1 MRELKK
7 KNLSIKDGTK
17 ATLADMYAAGAMPI
31 NLLKAHKALDKAV
44 DKAYGYTGADDDASR
59 VAFMFNLYEK
69 ETSLLAGATAKKKR
83 VKAA

>member
-1 MRELKK
+1 
-7 KNLSIKDGTK
+7 
-17 ATLADMYAAGAMPI
+17 MPS

-44 DKAYGYTGADDDASR
+44 DKAYGYTGTDDDASR

-83 VKAA
+83 VKAT